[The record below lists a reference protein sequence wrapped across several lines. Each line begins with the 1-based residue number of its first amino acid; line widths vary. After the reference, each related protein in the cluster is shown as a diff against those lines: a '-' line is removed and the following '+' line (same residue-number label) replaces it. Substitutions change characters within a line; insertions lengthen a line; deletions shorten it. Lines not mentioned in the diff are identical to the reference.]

1 MNANYTFRYSKKQVK
16 DIKSRRT
23 KPFMIGL
30 LFNLCVPTIIS
41 LVLGTIYLIAVNI
54 NDLNLRDLVFDVERP
69 VTIIVGTLWLVIW
82 FVAVVYMFF
91 FANES
96 ESYHHFD
103 SEQTIQ
109 INDKQAILTINSKN
123 GVIQEKFFIKK
134 IKQKKNYLVI
144 YKNIRNFVQVPI
156 EVVSQIDEKENAK

>member
-30 LFNLCVPTIIS
+30 LFNVCVPSIIS
-41 LVLGTIYLIAVNI
+41 LVLGTIYLIAIKI
-54 NDLNLRDLVFDVERP
+54 NNLDLRDLVFDVERP
-69 VTIIVGTLWLVIW
+69 ITIIVGTLWLVIW

-96 ESYHHFD
+96 ESYHHSD
-103 SEQTIQ
+103 SEQTIH

-134 IKQKKNYLVI
+134 KQKKNYLVI

-156 EVVSQIDEKENAK
+156 EVVSQIDEKENVK